1 MARMKLPRVPEKLVP
16 VVPDFAVDR
25 LRCLAVMRGV
35 YSPSGG
41 IPLPA
46 PWGQKERP

>member
-1 MARMKLPRVPEKLVP
+1 MKPPRVPEKLVP

-25 LRCLAVMRGV
+25 LRCLAVLRGV